1 MDRRHTGLKN
11 VWIAVT
17 GLLTRPLFAAV
28 QELEQLKRGQKQQQ
42 STQSAT
48 EVRLNRA
55 LEEIER
61 YKDQLQK
68 AKASSKVLRPASFS
82 RFLCSI
88 PSLVVCFNSPPPP
101 SLKVK
106 VQFTIIH

>member
-1 MDRRHTGLKN
+1 MDIPPVFKN
-11 VWIAVT
+11 VSQSLPLIFL
-17 GLLTRPLFAAV
+17 LLTRPLFAAV

-68 AKASSKVLRPASFS
+68 AKASSKVLCPASLS
-82 RFLCSI
+82 CLLAGLSC
-88 PSLVVCFNSPPPP
+88 LVGV
-101 SLKVK
+101 L
-106 VQFTIIH
+106 